1 MKGMIQQTGV
11 LILLSYI
18 YDINF
23 KETLEFI
30 KEENY
35 IDRIFGKFD
44 FKDEETK
51 KQIENLR
58 KILLRYVKLRVRKNR
73 G

>member
-1 MKGMIQQTGV
+1 MKEMIHQIGV

-23 KETLEFI
+23 KETLEFV

-35 IDRIFGKFD
+35 IDKIFGKFN

-51 KQIENLR
+51 KQIEMLR
-58 KILLRYVKLRVRKNR
+58 QILLRYVKLRVKNR